1 MHIQARLPLS
11 YPGNLTSRFRPNH
24 ANGKKSIN
32 ISLKNRRI
40 KPLDLAGSKKNP
52 NFALRKGATAHAQ
65 GVVLEWLK
73 RHAWK
78 ACIRQKRI
86 PSSNLGEWLK
96 RHAWKA
102 CIRQKRIPSSNLGH
116 SAMNT
121 LEAINPHSRPPT
133 CSFLCNHIDDEVTF
147 PYICIN
153 NTELKIAF
161 EILYFKRLRC
171 NRA

>member
-1 MHIQARLPLS
+1 MGNLPPRRNGLWQILTTWHPWRFHPYIRNRTEGSDVNRLKPALHIQARLPLS

-24 ANGKKSIN
+24 TNGKKSIN
-32 ISLKNRRI
+32 ISLKNRQI

-86 PSSNLGEWLK
+86 PSSNLG
-96 RHAWKA
+96 
-102 CIRQKRIPSSNLGH
+102 H

-121 LEAINPHSRPPT
+121 LEAINPHIPGRQRVLFMQP
-133 CSFLCNHIDDEVTF
+133 H
-147 PYICIN
+147 
-153 NTELKIAF
+153 
-161 EILYFKRLRC
+161 
-171 NRA
+171 

>member
-86 PSSNLGEWLK
+86 PSSNLG
-96 RHAWKA
+96 
-102 CIRQKRIPSSNLGH
+102 H